1 MDCPQEEITGARP
14 TNYSSWHREALPR
27 KCYMTDGDWFE
38 QRVEKGDLVSVA
50 YIETVQ
56 VPLVDG
62 ADKEYPL
69 WRSKKSLCQ
78 EIKDK
83 MSIPVY
89 IVWHNSACNDFLV
102 LKLGEAR
109 AKRLCE
115 PEYIEF
121 IKGL

>member
-38 QRVEKGDLVSVA
+38 QRVEKGDLVS
-50 YIETVQ
+50 
-56 VPLVDG
+56 
-62 ADKEYPL
+62 
-69 WRSKKSLCQ
+69 
-78 EIKDK
+78 
-83 MSIPVY
+83 IPVY